1 MGGAEPHTWR
11 ADLMDNIT
19 FVGLDVHKATV
30 CVAVAESGRDG
41 EVRQVGVFENRPDVL
56 NKMVARLDKN
66 GRRLSFCFE
75 AGPCGYGLQRLL
87 TGAGHE
93 CVVIAPS
100 LIPIKA
106 GDRVKTDRR
115 DAMMLAKLHR
125 AGELTAIWVPDHAQ
139 EAMRDLVRARAT
151 AVRIL
156 GKARQHLQGFLLRH
170 ERVYSGPRAWTLAYR
185 RWLTTVR
192 FEHPAQQIVLQD
204 YIHAVQDAETRRD
217 RLTSQIEELLPNWS
231 MAPVVAALQ
240 AMRGVAFVAAVTV
253 VSEVGDFRRFINP
266 RQLMAYLGLVPS
278 EHSSG
283 GSVRRGGITK
293 AGNALARRVLIE
305 GAWTY
310 RMSARVSRKIHDR
323 LEPLSAE
330 IRDIAWKA
338 QVRLCTRYRRLVAAG
353 KPKVVVTTAIAR
365 EMIGFI
371 WAIARIAQPALA

>member
-125 AGELTAIWVPDHAQ
+125 AGELTAIWVPDHAH
-139 EAMRDLVRARAT
+139 EAMRDQVRARAT